1 MCAITES
8 TLQSLNIYTYVH
20 VHPTCC
26 FTGRLLATGPSAGLK
41 YTRTTHKLRDVYKM
55 WKKHDLM
62 IDYSNPR
69 FSVSFDF
76 MECLQVFSIIIC
88 FFDLHSPR
96 VPLNWNIFS
105 NPRRLENTVLQ
116 SVHENSFQVEY
127 PIDPIASRGFFSGGR
142 GESEEIISRIVLEN
156 FSLMSK
162 IKC

>member
-41 YTRTTHKLRDVYKM
+41 YTRTTHKLCDVYKI
-55 WKKHDLM
+55 WNAKETWFNDRLFQ
-62 IDYSNPR
+62 SA
-69 FSVSFDF
+69 
-76 MECLQVFSIIIC
+76 VFG
-88 FFDLHSPR
+88 FFWFYGMFTSLFYNYLHSPR